1 MRVISIML
9 LTAFVCLVSIP
20 AGAEPPAKR
29 ARYDVYR
36 LAAAPKLDGDVR
48 NDSAWKT
55 IPAAS
60 GFHALG
66 GGYTVA
72 KQSTARAAWTDD
84 ALYVAMVCEEPDIA
98 LIKDQLKDG
107 DPLWKDNGVE
117 IFIQLPGKPGVLQ
130 CCVNTIGSHAMG
142 EGKLDIK
149 KWQAAA
155 RKGKD
160 VWSLEMKI
168 PFAVLGAKPTPDT
181 EWHGAF
187 CRNIWE
193 YKSGG
198 DKFTT
203 WPALKTR
210 FREPESFAVWTFRD
224 KSLSAEEA
232 GKLTAKMNAAYRK
245 DLAQQVKDLAK
256 AGGEY
261 DAPIAKAASVQQFK
275 AEAGKLHDAWTR
287 IAALAQD
294 AKSASLPE
302 MRRFIARAKD
312 LKQRSYEI
320 KYRYLI
326 EELLQ

>member
-1 MRVISIML
+1 MRVFSIML

-20 AGAEPPAKR
+20 ASGAPAGR
-29 ARYDVYR
+29 SSYDVYR
-36 LAAAPKLDGDVR
+36 MPAAPKIDGEVR
-48 NDSAWKT
+48 GDPAWKT
-55 IPAAS
+55 IPAVS

-72 KQSTARAAWTDD
+72 KQSTAQAGWTDD
-84 ALYVAMVCEEPDIA
+84 ALYLAMVCEEPDIA

-130 CCVNTIGSHAMG
+130 CCVNTIGAHAMG
-142 EGKLDIK
+142 EGELDIA

-155 RKGKD
+155 KKGKD
-160 VWSLEMKI
+160 CWSLEVKI
-168 PFAVLGAKPTPDT
+168 PFAALEVTPAAGAA
-181 EWHGAF
+181 WRGAF

-193 YKSGG
+193 YTSGG

-203 WPALKTR
+203 WPELKSR

-232 GKLTAKMNAAYRK
+232 GRFTAKINAAYRRH
-245 DLAQQVKDLAK
+245 LARQVKELAK
-256 AGGEY
+256 AGAKYQG
-261 DAPIAKAASVQQFK
+261 PIAKAAAAQQFK
-275 AEAGKLHDAWTR
+275 AEAQKLQDAWTR
-287 IAALAQD
+287 IATLAQD
-294 AKSASLPE
+294 AKNAPLPE
-302 MRRFIARAKD
+302 IRRFIAQAKD

-326 EELLQ
+326 EKLLE